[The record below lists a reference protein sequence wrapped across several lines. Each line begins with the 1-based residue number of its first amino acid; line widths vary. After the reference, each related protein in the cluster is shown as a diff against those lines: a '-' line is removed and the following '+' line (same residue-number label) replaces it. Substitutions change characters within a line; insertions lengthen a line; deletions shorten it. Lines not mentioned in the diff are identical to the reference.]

1 MGGARNSLPKSLGGE
16 WYKSEP
22 ASFPVVPFELAN
34 AEVER
39 LAHELDVT
47 NADNIALWLEEHLP
61 DASIAWLAV
70 QIVEAYERAARINIK
85 GRQP

>member
-1 MGGARNSLPKSLGGE
+1 MPLNIK
-16 WYKSEP
+16 
-22 ASFPVVPFELAN
+22 N

-61 DASIAWLAV
+61 DASIAWLSV

-85 GRQP
+85 RKQP